1 MSRISSVEE
10 AGRQELLMPDKILKV
25 LVVDDSAYVRKVI
38 SEILNR
44 SVYLEVVGTARD
56 GLDAL
61 RQVKELEPDVITL
74 DLNMPVMDGV
84 AFLRE
89 QMSRQRI
96 PVVVCSVADEDG
108 GQVMAAMEAGAV
120 EFVQKPTSL
129 AIDKVY
135 EIDNDLTQKVLLAGS
150 IPPQRIPIREPVD
163 LFPVGISPSPSGRI
177 RAIVIGISTGGPLAL
192 RYLLPRFPVDFP
204 LPIAIVL
211 HMPVGYTGPY
221 ALRLN
226 EVTKIEVLEAAE
238 GLEMK
243 SGRAILAQAGLH
255 LLLRKNESGEVYVH
269 LSSEPSDSL
278 HRPSVDVL
286 FQSAAEA
293 YREGLL
299 GVVMT
304 GMGSDG
310 TQGAAWI
317 HAQGGKVI
325 TEAESSSVVYGMP
338 QSVVEAGL
346 SDLSVPLDRLA
357 ETIMEFLL

>member
-1 MSRISSVEE
+1 
-10 AGRQELLMPDKILKV
+10 LLKPSKVLKV

-56 GLDAL
+56 GMDAL
-61 RQVKELEPDVITL
+61 ERVKEFQPDVITL
-74 DLNMPVMDGV
+74 DLNMPVMNGV

-96 PVVVCSVADEDG
+96 PVVICSVADEDG

-150 IPPQRIPIREPVD
+150 ISPQRIPVREVKTEPQ
-163 LFPVGISPSPSGRI
+163 VGIPAGADSQV
-177 RAIVIGISTGGPLAL
+177 RAIVIGISTGGPQAL
-192 RYLLPRFPVDFP
+192 RYLLPRFPENFLV
-204 LPIAIVL
+204 PIAVVL

-221 ALRLN
+221 AVRLN
-226 EVTKIEVLEAAE
+226 ELSKIEVLEAEE

-243 SGRAILAQAGLH
+243 PGRAILAKAGLH
-255 LLLRKNESGEVYVH
+255 LLLRKNLNGIVTAH
-269 LSSEPSDSL
+269 LSPEPSDKL
-278 HRPSVDVL
+278 HRPAVDVL
-286 FQSAAEA
+286 FQSAAEVYGA
-293 YREGLL
+293 GTL

-317 HAQGGKVI
+317 HANGGKVI
-325 TEAESSSVVYGMP
+325 TEAESSCVVYGMP

-346 SDLSVPLDRLA
+346 SDQSVPLERIA
-357 ETIMEFLL
+357 ETMMESFK

>member
-1 MSRISSVEE
+1 MTKISLNE
-10 AGRQELLMPDKILKV
+10 AGRQELLMAPKILKV

-44 SVYLEVVGTARD
+44 SFYLEVVGTARD

-61 RQVKELEPDVITL
+61 EQVKDLEPDVITL
-74 DLNMPVMDGV
+74 DLIMPVMDGV

-96 PVVVCSVADEDG
+96 PVVICSVADEDG

-129 AIDKVY
+129 AIEKVY

-150 IPPQRIPIREPVD
+150 VPPQRIFIREPLEEMPAGVWPRPD
-163 LFPVGISPSPSGRI
+163 GKL
-177 RAIVIGISTGGPLAL
+177 RAIVIGISTGGPQAL
-192 RYLLPRFPVDFP
+192 RYLLPQIPVDIP
-204 LPIAIVL
+204 VPIAIVL

-221 ALRLN
+221 AMRLN
-226 EVTKIEVLEAAE
+226 ELTKVEVLEAAE

-243 SGRAILAQAGLH
+243 PGRVVLAQAGLH
-255 LLLRKNESGEVYVH
+255 LLLQKNQNGGICVH

-286 FQSAAEA
+286 FQSAAEV
-293 YREGLL
+293 YGEGLL

-357 ETIMEFLL
+357 ETIMEFLS

>member
-1 MSRISSVEE
+1 LITPAKPLR
-10 AGRQELLMPDKILKV
+10 V

-44 SVYLEVVGTARD
+44 SIKIEVVGTARD
-56 GLDAL
+56 GKDAL
-61 RQVKELEPDVITL
+61 ERVKELKPDVITL
-74 DLNMPVMDGV
+74 DLYMPEMDGV
-84 AFLRE
+84 AFIRE
-89 QMSRQRI
+89 QMTRKRI

-108 GQVMAAMEAGAV
+108 GKVMAAMEAGAV

-150 IPPQRIPIREPVD
+150 IPPQRIPVREPEDVIQIGVPAGAQHT
-163 LFPVGISPSPSGRI
+163 LRG
-177 RAIVIGISTGGPLAL
+177 IVIGISTGGPQAL

-204 LPIAIVL
+204 VPMAVVL

-226 EVTKIEVLEAAE
+226 ELTKIEVLEAVE

-243 SGRAILAQAGLH
+243 PGRIILAQAGLH
-255 LLLRKNESGEVYVH
+255 LYLRKNASGIVCAH
-269 LSSEPSDSL
+269 LSSEPSESL
-278 HRPSVDVL
+278 HRPAVDVL
-286 FQSAAEA
+286 FQSAAEV
-293 YREGLL
+293 YGEGTL

-325 TEAESSSVVYGMP
+325 TEAESSCVVYGMP

-346 SDLSVPLDRLA
+346 SDLSVPLNRLA
-357 ETIMEFLL
+357 ETIMESFL